1 MILKNVRLIDP
12 ANNLDEIRD
21 ITIENG
27 KIKSL
32 SKTNEDG
39 IDLKGLIACPGFVDV
54 HVHFRDPGFTYKED
68 LFTGTQAGIRGGY
81 TSLICMANTNPKM
94 DSPNLIRDFYKKAKE
109 LPIDVFTVSALTKN
123 FDGENLVDMEGN
135 LAAGALGFTDDGIPN
150 TNSNLVLMALKK
162 AKNLNVPVSFHEEDP
177 KLIKENGINHGKI
190 SESLGLYGSPAIS
203 ESLLVLR
210 DGFLSLKTG
219 AKVEIQHISAGDSV
233 EIVREFKKR
242 GANLYAEVTPHH
254 FSLTEDALLKYKTLA
269 KMNPP
274 LRNEKDRLKIIEG
287 MKDGTIEIIATDH
300 APHSK
305 EEKEREITKAPSGIL
320 GLETALSLGIE
331 NLVDKGHLTLN
342 KLIEMMTINPARLYN
357 LDAGH
362 LSLGSRGN
370 ITIFDPNEK
379 WVYKKSYSKSE
390 NSPFL
395 GQTLKGKVKMTI
407 FEGKVIFDDSREK

>member
-1 MILKNVRLIDP
+1 MP
-12 ANNLDEIRD
+12 
-21 ITIENG
+21 
-27 KIKSL
+27 
-32 SKTNEDG
+32 
-39 IDLKGLIACPGFVDV
+39 
-54 HVHFRDPGFTYKED
+54 
-68 LFTGTQAGIRGGY
+68 
-81 TSLICMANTNPKM
+81 
-94 DSPNLIRDFYKKAKE
+94 
-109 LPIDVFTVSALTKN
+109 
-123 FDGENLVDMEGN
+123 
-135 LAAGALGFTDDGIPN
+135 
-150 TNSNLVLMALKK
+150 
-162 AKNLNVPVSFHEEDP
+162 
-177 KLIKENGINHGKI
+177 
-190 SESLGLYGSPAIS
+190 GLYGSPAIS

-210 DGFLSLKTG
+210 DGVLSLKTG
-219 AKVEIQHISAGDSV
+219 AKGEIQHISAGDSV

-254 FSLTEDALLKYKTLA
+254 FSLTDDALLKYKTVA

-274 LRNEKDRLKIIEG
+274 LRSEKDRLKIIEG

-305 EEKEREITKAPSGIL
+305 EEKEKELTKAPSGIL

-331 NLVDKGHLTLN
+331 NLVDEGHLTLN

-407 FEGKVIFDDSREK
+407 FEGIVIFDDSREK